1 MRVRAFPETRNE
13 PKKRVLLVPV
23 LLVLGGL
30 FLTTIE
36 LLRFI
41 GAVLALTGVLTMFL
55 VGMVYADLLAASKRT
70 KDLIKARQARNI
82 EASED
87 PIGEDPFVD
96 TLHDED
102 NA

>member
-1 MRVRAFPETRNE
+1 
-13 PKKRVLLVPV
+13 
-23 LLVLGGL
+23 
-30 FLTTIE
+30 
-36 LLRFI
+36 
-41 GAVLALTGVLTMFL
+41 MFL